1 MFWSFDGGS
10 TVSQRSSVR
19 CSAVKLY
26 VLRADSDSRGTA
38 DAVDHYCRL
47 GMI

>member
-1 MFWSFDGGS
+1 MFRGG
-10 TVSQRSSVR
+10 RLR
-19 CSAVKLY
+19 DFSALKIY

-38 DAVDHYCRL
+38 DVVDHYCRL